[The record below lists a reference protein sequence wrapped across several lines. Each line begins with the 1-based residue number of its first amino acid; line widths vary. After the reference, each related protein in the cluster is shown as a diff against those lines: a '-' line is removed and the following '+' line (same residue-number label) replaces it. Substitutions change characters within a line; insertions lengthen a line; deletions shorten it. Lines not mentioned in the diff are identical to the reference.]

1 MSSRSRAGLRA
12 NSLSPANDP
21 MDMGF
26 MYARSFQDPD
36 RRQWEV
42 VWMDPSALEQLPAE
56 AGATAA

>member
-1 MSSRSRAGLRA
+1 
-12 NSLSPANDP
+12 